1 MVIIETDRLLLRQY
15 KQDDLNAFVSLNS
28 DEMVMRYFLDTKTAQ
43 ESKLMM
49 LKLQEDIAK
58 NGYGVFAVELKQ
70 THEFIGFVGL
80 SEVVFDVDFAPAVEI
95 VWRLLPEYWN
105 KGFASE
111 AAKACL
117 KFAKENLPFDK
128 IYAFTTVV
136 NKSSEKVMLKIGME
150 YLYNFN
156 HPLVPKDHPLLEH
169 KLYVMNFIK
178 KN

>member
-1 MVIIETDRLLLRQY
+1 MVIIETDRLSLRQY
-15 KQDDLNAFVSLNS
+15 KQSDLDAFIRLNN
-28 DEMVMRYFLDTKTAQ
+28 DKMVMRYFLNTKTAQ

-70 THEFIGFVGL
+70 NQEFIGFVGL
-80 SEVVFDVDFAPAVEI
+80 SEVVFDVDFAPAMEI
-95 VWRLLPEYWN
+95 AWRLLPEYWN
-105 KGFASE
+105 KGYASE
-111 AAKACL
+111 AAEACL
-117 KFAKENLPFDK
+117 RFAKENLLLDK

-136 NKSSEKVMLKIGME
+136 NKPSERVMLKIGMK

-169 KLYVMNFIK
+169 KLYVI
-178 KN
+178 